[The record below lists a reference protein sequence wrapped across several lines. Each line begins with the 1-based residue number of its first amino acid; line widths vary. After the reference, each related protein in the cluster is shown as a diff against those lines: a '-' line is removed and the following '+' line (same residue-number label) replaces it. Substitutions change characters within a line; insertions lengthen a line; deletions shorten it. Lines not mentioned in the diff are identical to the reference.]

1 MCWRGCRPAGF
12 SRTQLYRRRERP
24 REGLELVEVSFLA
37 AFFGGVLS
45 LLSPCSALLL
55 PAFFAYAFGSRG
67 ELVRK
72 TGLFYLGLATT
83 LVPLGMGFSAVSAL
97 FYGHRA
103 ALITIS
109 GTLLIAFGFLQLL
122 GRGFTIG
129 PLARLRS
136 RVRGD
141 SAGAVFALG
150 AVYGFAGFCSGPILG
165 AVLTVAAASG
175 GAARGALLLA
185 VYAAGMATPLFL
197 LALFWDRLDLRNS
210 RWLRGREISVG
221 RLRLHSTNLVS
232 GAMFILLGTLL
243 IAYQGAR
250 ALSGLYESN
259 GATDLA
265 FAAQQRADGVA
276 QRIPDPALLAVLG
289 ALLAASLF
297 RWHLRRGKTGAA
309 KH

>member
-1 MCWRGCRPAGF
+1 M
-12 SRTQLYRRRERP
+12 
-24 REGLELVEVSFLA
+24 VEVSLLA

-55 PAFFAYAFGSRG
+55 PAFFAYAFSGGG
-67 ELVRK
+67 ELVGK
-72 TGLFYLGLATT
+72 TGLFYLGLAAT
-83 LVPLGMGFSAVSAL
+83 LVPLGMGISAVSSL
-97 FYGHRA
+97 VYGHRS

-109 GTLLIAFGFLQLL
+109 GVLLIGFGFLQLL
-122 GRGFTIG
+122 GRGFTAG

-197 LALFWDRLDLRNS
+197 LALFWDRLDPRNS

-232 GAMFILLGTLL
+232 GAMFILLGTLF
-243 IAYQGAR
+243 IAYQGTS

-265 FAAQQRADGVA
+265 FAAQQWADGVA

-309 KH
+309 KHRGDA

>member
-1 MCWRGCRPAGF
+1 
-12 SRTQLYRRRERP
+12 
-24 REGLELVEVSFLA
+24 LVEVSLLA

-55 PAFFAYAFGSRG
+55 PAFFAYAFSGGG
-67 ELVRK
+67 ELVGK
-72 TGLFYLGLATT
+72 TGLFYLGLAAT
-83 LVPLGMGFSAVSAL
+83 LVPLGMGIYAVSAL
-97 FYGHRA
+97 FYGHRS

-109 GTLLIAFGFLQLL
+109 GVLLIGFGFLQLL
-122 GRGFTIG
+122 GRGFTAG

-221 RLRLHSTNLVS
+221 GLRLHSTNLVS
-232 GAMFILLGTLL
+232 GAMFILLGTLF
-243 IAYQGAR
+243 IAYQGAS

-265 FAAQQRADGVA
+265 FAAQQWADGVA

-309 KH
+309 KHRGDA